1 MKIQNSNRGFAL
13 VTGLLM
19 LLVLTLLATVVMR
32 GTTLELAMTSAVTR
46 QEQSLSLA
54 DSARSLSRELL
65 IAAVALNT
73 ASPGEIRSGAV
84 GGRPGNVPAFVAGT
98 TCTATSPGGVINNQ
112 LGAAARFGRIVG
124 PQDQRGINALDAN
137 SVSLRIQTINA
148 KPEHISALNQARTA
162 CDAGTMGMAVID
174 LSKKIAEGSDVTNP
188 EIIKTVALVGIG
200 EASGGGYSKV
210 VTISDIQINTN

>member
-46 QEQSLSLA
+46 QEQALSLA

-65 IAAVALNT
+65 IASVALNT

-84 GGRPGNVPAFVAGT
+84 GGRPGNVPAFVVDT
-98 TCTATSPGGVINNQ
+98 TCTGPTQGGAITNQ
-112 LGAAARFGRIVG
+112 LGTNTRFGRI
-124 PQDQRGINALDAN
+124 PLTEDQRGINALDAN
-137 SVSLRIQTINA
+137 SVSLRIQTLNA
-148 KPEHISALNQARTA
+148 RPEHITALNQARVT
-162 CDAGTMGMAVID
+162 CTSGTMGMAVID

-210 VTISDIQINTN
+210 VTISDIQINNN

>member
-1 MKIQNSNRGFAL
+1 MNVKQSEKGFAL

-65 IAAVALNT
+65 IASVARNPAL
-73 ASPGEIRSGAV
+73 PGEIRSGAV
-84 GGRPGNVPAFVAGT
+84 GGRPGNVPNFLGTVLTCSGAGQGF
-98 TCTATSPGGVINNQ
+98 SNP
-112 LGAAARFGRIVG
+112 LGAAPRFGRLAG
-124 PQDQRGINALDAN
+124 PEDQRGINALDGD
-137 SVSLRIQTINA
+137 SVSLRIQTLNA
-148 KPEHISALNQARTA
+148 KPEHITALNEARTA
-162 CDAGTMGMAVID
+162 CDDGKMGVAIID

-200 EASGGGYSKV
+200 EALGGGYSKV